1 MPYYFYLIVNILV
14 SYVIKLF
21 TILSLFFITDYFFT
35 DSATKGCKDCGICI
49 LYAANN
55 DFGMWQYAVNNTFL
69 PLKGP
74 MMQRPDIKG
83 KLKLFPAKKPGL

>member
-1 MPYYFYLIVNILV
+1 MYSGVVLRHHQIL
-14 SYVIKLF
+14 
-21 TILSLFFITDYFFT
+21 FITDYFFT

-83 KLKLFPAKKPGL
+83 KLKLFPAKKTRPLIGLPGWSTN

>member
-35 DSATKGCKDCGICI
+35 DSATKGCKDCGICV

-55 DFGMWQYAVNNTFL
+55 DFGMWQYAVDNTFL

-74 MMQRPDIKG
+74 LMQRPDIKG
-83 KLKLFPAKKPGL
+83 KKRKFP